1 MKRNISFAHETPN
14 IKIPT
19 SFPCK
24 QSIVP
29 HFTRRIKKAAKT
41 AYISLVVLSYIYSF
55 LYTYILSSMVLVLVL
70 VLLVVVVVGMCLCLW
85 RAGVENFFSQFT
97 PFRLPECNI
106 GHLAKISSAKN

>member
-1 MKRNISFAHETPN
+1 
-14 IKIPT
+14 
-19 SFPCK
+19 
-24 QSIVP
+24 
-29 HFTRRIKKAAKT
+29 
-41 AYISLVVLSYIYSF
+41 
-55 LYTYILSSMVLVLVL
+55 MVLVLVL